1 MSMENHGGM
10 ILTSETPD
18 LSTRALWKFY
28 QQSHLIVNQ
37 EELGEI
43 SDGFGLRSIFVDTSK

>member
-1 MSMENHGGM
+1 MGVENHGGM
-10 ILTSETPD
+10 ILTGETPD

-37 EELGEI
+37 EEPGKR